1 MARVTQHS
9 DPIEAKLERLG
20 LDVQYEPEAARFDAA
35 EGLYWF
41 CADNYAGQ
49 GDPLY
54 SILSQLGFS
63 PGAMSNG
70 PNSEGGLLVHEALT
84 DQELDP
90 QELFAWLEGRRA
102 NPRRRARRNPDKP
115 AHARVVG
122 KRLKVGNTSVMTV
135 EDDQGFYVVIVQG
148 DTVTPF
154 KDYATR
160 AEALAGA
167 TLAYETLKHQG
178 RINPCH
184 TRRRRR

>member
-35 EGLYWF
+35 QGLYWF
-41 CADNYAGQ
+41 CSDNYSGQ

-54 SILSQLGFS
+54 SVLSRLEYRPGVRETGPQLH
-63 PGAMSNG
+63 
-70 PNSEGGLLVHEALT
+70 SEAEGVYEALLGE
-84 DQELDP
+84 ELDAE
-90 QELFAWLEGRRA
+90 ELLTWIEGRRA
-102 NPRRRARRNPDKP
+102 NPRRRTRRNPK
-115 AHARVVG
+115 VGFIG

-135 EDDQGFYVVIVQG
+135 EDDQGFYVVIVRG